1 MKLYIVTDLEGC
13 SGVVREGQL
22 HGDSPAVV
30 RANRT
35 LATETNAAVDA
46 AYAAGAEE
54 IVILHGH
61 TSPDELDLELY
72 DARPKHAL
80 GVDLLATLDDS
91 FGAVGFVGQHAF
103 SSSGGV
109 LEHTYDMRNYNRVT
123 LNGRTV
129 GEIGFIAAVAGDLGP
144 AGGAGVPV
152 AFLSGDDAACRE
164 VEELCPGV
172 ATAAVKRGISRNAA
186 VSLHPKAAAEL
197 IASTVKDGLAR
208 VKEIKPFVV
217 DGPVELVVE
226 YNSCAPAERNTLV
239 PGVERAGPRAVKYT
253 GETATDCYKM
263 FALMARIA

>member
-1 MKLYIVTDLEGC
+1 MNLYIVTDLEGC
-13 SGVVREGQL
+13 SGVVRESQL

-46 AYAAGAEE
+46 AVAAGAEE

-61 TSPDELDLELY
+61 TSADELDLELY

-80 GVDLLATLDDS
+80 GVDLTATLDDS

-103 SSSGGV
+103 SGSGGV
-109 LEHTYDMRNYNRVT
+109 LEHTYDMKNYNRVA
-123 LNGRTV
+123 LNERTV
-129 GEIGFIAAVAGDLGP
+129 GEIGFIAAVAGDM
-144 AGGAGVPV
+144 AVPV

-172 ATAAVKRGISRNAA
+172 ATAAVKHGISRNAA

-197 IASTVKDGLAR
+197 IAGTVRDGLAR
-208 VKEIKPFVV
+208 CGDIKPFVV
-217 DGPVELVVE
+217 PGPVELVVE

-253 GETATDCYKM
+253 GETATDCYRM
-263 FALMARIA
+263 FVLMARIA